1 MTTLTSMRALVRRD
15 LKDEDSSEY
24 RWSDAEI
31 DRAIERAV
39 LEYSEYCP
47 LQVKSTVLTVDAIP
61 DVDIAA
67 LTDRIDVMSVEH
79 PAGEY
84 PAQYHRFK
92 IWADFLTFIDGHMG
106 DAGNCYVYWL
116 KKHTLSTTSTIPT
129 AHDGIIALGAA
140 AFAISAQAQYTVEQG
155 TVLGPKVNKDYN
167 YWAKDKFAQFYAK
180 LEAIK
185 SYSTKRLKVTQ
196 MSPEPISPLL
206 PEEHD
211 V

>member
-1 MTTLTSMRALVRRD
+1 MRALVRRD

-24 RWSDAEI
+24 RWTDNEI

-47 LQVKSTVLTVDAIP
+47 LQVKSTLLTVDATP
-61 DVDIAA
+61 DVDIST

-84 PAQYHRFK
+84 PPQYHRFK
-92 IWADFLTFIDGHMG
+92 LWADILTFIDGHMG
-106 DAGNCYVYWL
+106 DAGNCSVYWL
-116 KKHTLSTTSTIPT
+116 KKHTLSATSTIPT
-129 AHDGIIALGAA
+129 VHDGIIALGAA

-167 YWAKDKFAQFYAK
+167 YWAKEKFDQFYAK

-185 SYSTKRLKVTQ
+185 SYNPKRLKVTQ
-196 MSPEPISPLL
+196 MSSEPIELLSP
-206 PEEHD
+206 EDSD

>member
-1 MTTLTSMRALVRRD
+1 MTTLTSMRTLVRRD

-24 RWSDAEI
+24 RWTDNEI

-47 LQVKSTVLTVDAIP
+47 LQVKSTVATVDASP
-61 DVDIAA
+61 DVTITT

-92 IWADFLTFIDGHMG
+92 LWANILTFIDGHMG

-116 KKHTLSTTSTIPT
+116 QKHTLSATSSIPT

-167 YWAKDKFAQFYAK
+167 YWAKEKFAQFYEK

-185 SYSTKRLKVTQ
+185 SYNTKRLKVTQ
-196 MSPEPISPLL
+196 MSPEPTTPLL

>member
-1 MTTLTSMRALVRRD
+1 MTTLTSMRTLVRRD

-24 RWSDAEI
+24 RWTDDEI

-47 LQVKSTVLTVDAIP
+47 LQVKSTVLTVAATP
-61 DVDIAA
+61 DVSIAA

-79 PAGEY
+79 PVGEY

-92 IWADFLTFIDGHMG
+92 IWADILTFIDGHMG

-155 TVLGPKVNKDYN
+155 TVLGPKVNRDYN
-167 YWAKDKFAQFYAK
+167 YWAKEKFAQFYAK

-185 SYSTKRLKVTQ
+185 SYNTKRLKVTQ
-196 MSPEPISPLL
+196 MSPEPTTPLL